1 MINLKEYYY
10 LVENRKTKEKYVM
23 RGNLKEPNM
32 GGGRY
37 LYAFADSGYA
47 YGGYTPYGDI
57 MNVST
62 GIKYDAQRYRIV
74 HQTEIKMGGLSK
86 NIRFETIALK
96 TV

>member
-62 GIKYDAQRYRIV
+62 GIKYDAQCYRIV
-74 HQTEIKMGGLSK
+74 HQTEIKGEDCLRTSA
-86 NIRFETIALK
+86 FETIALK